1 MFPICRK
8 SKMEK
13 ESEGEPIDQKLTRK
27 RIQPTLP
34 KKRTSDYKNESKLN
48 LEFEL
53 RKTLK

>member
-1 MFPICRK
+1 MFPIGRK

-13 ESEGEPIDQKLTRK
+13 ESEEEPIYQKLTRK

-34 KKRTSDYKNESKLN
+34 KKRPSDYKNESKLN